1 MNFKKALQ
9 KMTYR
14 SLDKAIESSR
24 QVIMRPYHEKIAW
37 TEIKRAEAAGRLT
50 KKQAD
55 ELHDKLN
62 FSEVNMENEELL
74 KRMEQIARVR
84 KVVKRG
90 MSNQDCTVVL
100 QEQDFYALQ
109 SAALAL
115 EKELYEE
122 ERQRKLREADIS
134 YFGIT
139 GY

>member
-1 MNFKKALQ
+1 
-9 KMTYR
+9 
-14 SLDKAIESSR
+14 
-24 QVIMRPYHEKIAW
+24 
-37 TEIKRAEAAGRLT
+37 
-50 KKQAD
+50 
-55 ELHDKLN
+55 
-62 FSEVNMENEELL
+62 MENEELL